1 MSRQPV
7 GRIILEGE
15 EIEPFRLLGFD
26 GVVLFEIVDGQY
38 RIKMLAGEYDGKL
51 QGDK

>member
-15 EIEPFRLLGFD
+15 DIEPYVLLDFE
-26 GVVLFEIVDGQY
+26 GVALFEIVDGQY